1 MRWNPEVLPHQQWRT
16 RDERSHG
23 YQEVGARDLRCGL
36 GGSKRGSVQ
45 LRLRTEIVGTPPADE
60 Q

>member
-1 MRWNPEVLPHQQWRT
+1 MLPHEQWRT

-23 YQEVGARDLRCGL
+23 YQEVGARDLRHGL

>member
-1 MRWNPEVLPHQQWRT
+1 MMWNPEVLQHQQWRT

-23 YQEVGARDLRCGL
+23 YQKVGARDLRRGL
-36 GGSKRGSVQ
+36 GGSKRELVQ
-45 LRLRTEIVGTPPADE
+45 LRLQTEIAGTPPADE